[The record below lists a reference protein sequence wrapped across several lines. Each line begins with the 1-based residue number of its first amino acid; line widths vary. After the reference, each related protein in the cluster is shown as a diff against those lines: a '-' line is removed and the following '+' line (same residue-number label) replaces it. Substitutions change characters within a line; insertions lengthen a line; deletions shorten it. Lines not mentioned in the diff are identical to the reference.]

1 VTNSIYLC
9 SDIKVIINY
18 HVTRKA
24 MMEELIEID
33 KKVLVFLNGFHS
45 PALDPVMLLFTKTF
59 FWLPLYLF
67 LIFLLF
73 RKFGNEAW
81 FILIGA
87 AITIILCDQITSTF
101 MKPFF
106 ARLRPS
112 QDPTMHSLLH
122 FVDGYRGGRY
132 GFASGHA
139 ANTMGVSFFVWLT
152 MRSVYRWIGLIFL
165 WAILMTYT
173 RIYLGVHYPGDIL
186 VGGLIGLLCGWIGFK
201 SSEYLRNRYKKTP
214 TVA

>member
-1 VTNSIYLC
+1 MI
-9 SDIKVIINY
+9 D
-18 HVTRKA
+18 
-24 MMEELIEID
+24 ELIELD
-33 KKVLVFLNGFHS
+33 KKLLIFLNGFHT

-59 FWLPLYLF
+59 FWTPLYLF

-73 RKFGNEAW
+73 KNFKSQAW

-87 AITIILCDQITSTF
+87 GLTILLCDQITSTF

-112 QDPTMHSLLH
+112 QDPSMQAVLH
-122 FVDGYRGGRY
+122 FVDGYRGGLY

-139 ANTMGVSFFVWLT
+139 ANTIGIALFLWLT
-152 MRSVYRWIGLIFL
+152 LRSVYRWVWFIFI
-165 WAILMTYT
+165 WALLMTYT

-186 VGGLIGLLCGWIGFK
+186 IGGLIGLLCGWIGFK
-201 SSEYLRNRYKKTP
+201 LSEYLRNRKKSTIN
-214 TVA
+214 

>member
-1 VTNSIYLC
+1 MI
-9 SDIKVIINY
+9 D
-18 HVTRKA
+18 
-24 MMEELIEID
+24 ELIELD
-33 KKVLVFLNGFHS
+33 KKLLIFLNGFHT

-59 FWLPLYLF
+59 FWTPLYLF

-73 RKFGNEAW
+73 KNFKGQAW

-87 AITIILCDQITSTF
+87 GLTILLCDQITSTF

-112 QDPTMHSLLH
+112 QDPSMQAVLH
-122 FVDGYRGGRY
+122 FVDGYRGGLY

-139 ANTMGVSFFVWLT
+139 ANTLGIALFLWLT
-152 MRSVYRWIGLIFL
+152 LRSIYRWAWIIFI
-165 WAILMTYT
+165 WALLMTYT

-186 VGGLIGLLCGWIGFK
+186 IGGLIGLLCGWIGFK
-201 SSEYLRNRYKKTP
+201 LSQYLRNRRKS
-214 TVA
+214 TVN

>member
-1 VTNSIYLC
+1 MI
-9 SDIKVIINY
+9 D
-18 HVTRKA
+18 
-24 MMEELIEID
+24 ELIELD
-33 KKVLVFLNGFHS
+33 KKLLIFLNGFHT

-59 FWLPLYLF
+59 FWTPLYLF

-73 RKFGNEAW
+73 KNFKSQAW

-87 AITIILCDQITSTF
+87 GLTILLCDQITSTF

-112 QDPTMHSLLH
+112 QDPSMQAVLH
-122 FVDGYRGGRY
+122 FVDGYRGGLY

-139 ANTMGVSFFVWLT
+139 ANTLGIALFIWLT
-152 MRSVYRWIGLIFL
+152 LRPEYRWAWIIFI
-165 WAILMTYT
+165 WALLMTYT

-186 VGGLIGLLCGWIGFK
+186 IGGLIGLLCGWIGFK
-201 SSEYLRNRYKKTP
+201 LSEYLRNRKKSTIN
-214 TVA
+214 

>member
-1 VTNSIYLC
+1 
-9 SDIKVIINY
+9 
-18 HVTRKA
+18 

-33 KKVLVFLNGFHS
+33 KKILLFLNGLHT
-45 PALDPVMLLFTKTF
+45 PVLDPVMLLMTKTF
-59 FWLPLYLF
+59 FWIPLYGF

-73 RKFGNEAW
+73 KNYRKEAW

-87 AITIILCDQITSTF
+87 AFTILLCDQITSTF

-106 ARLRPS
+106 GRLRPS
-112 QDPTMHSLLH
+112 QDPTMQSLLH

-132 GFASGHA
+132 GFASSHA
-139 ANTMGVSFFVWLT
+139 ANTLGVSLFVWLNL
-152 MRSVYRWIGLIFL
+152 RSVYRWMGMIFI
-165 WAILMTYT
+165 WALLMTYT

-186 VGGLIGLLCGWIGFK
+186 VGGVIGLLCGWTGFK
-201 SSEYLRNRYKKTP
+201 ASEYLRKRYKKTP

>member
-1 VTNSIYLC
+1 MI
-9 SDIKVIINY
+9 
-18 HVTRKA
+18 
-24 MMEELIEID
+24 EELIEID
-33 KKVLVFLNGFHS
+33 KKILIFLNGFHT
-45 PALDPVMLLFTKTF
+45 PMLDPVMLLITKTF
-59 FWLPLYLF
+59 FWIPLYLF

-73 RKFGNEAW
+73 KNYRKETW

-87 AITIILCDQITSTF
+87 AITILLCDQITSTL

-112 QDPTMHSLLH
+112 QDPTMQPLLH
-122 FVDGYRGGRY
+122 FVDGYRGGLY

-139 ANTMGVSFFVWLT
+139 ANTAGVALFVWLT
-152 MRSVYRWIGLIFL
+152 MRSTYTWIWTIFI

-186 VGGLIGLLCGWIGFK
+186 VGAMIGLMCGWIGFK
-201 SSEYLRNRYKKTP
+201 SSELLRKRFRKKP
-214 TVA
+214 SLN